1 MHCFI
6 ILYSFKF
13 KTHFCN
19 SNILKQETKKPQK
32 SIFNQMKII
41 KDSPLYKLNI

>member
-19 SNILKQETKKPQK
+19 SNILKQEKPQK